1 MTQEVDVQA
10 MHDRVAEFGQTM
22 DGGVRDAT
30 LKMFTPLH
38 PIEPPQRII
47 RDIAYGPHR
56 RHLLDVHL
64 PANDMLAPRP
74 VLLFVHGGG
83 FVGGDK
89 GGPGRPLYDNIG
101 RFAAETGFIGVTM
114 TYRLAPDHVW
124 PTGGEDVALAL
135 QFLTANVADYGG
147 DADRL
152 TVFGHSA
159 GGAHVGTFLADEHL
173 RGLVPGLRAAV
184 LSSSIY
190 EPSTLRDESYSS
202 YYGSSPEELGDESSI
217 PGLSTCD
224 VPLLV
229 VVAEFDPPDFHRQ
242 ASALLDSFVKGRGH
256 FPGFAIGVGHNHFS
270 SPAHFGTPDHEL
282 SSLVARFLVRS
293 CG

>member
-1 MTQEVDVQA
+1 

-22 DGGVRDAT
+22 GGGVREAT
-30 LKMFTPLH
+30 LEMYTPLH

-47 RDIAYGPHR
+47 RDIAYGPHS

-64 PANDMLAPRP
+64 PAIGVLAPRP

-101 RFAAETGFIGVTM
+101 RFAVEKGFIGVTM

-124 PTGGEDVALAL
+124 PAGGEDVALAL
-135 QFLTANVADYGG
+135 QYLAANVAAYGG

-159 GGAHVGTFLADEHL
+159 GGAHVATFLADEHL
-173 RGLVPGLRAAV
+173 RDIVPGLRAAV
-184 LSSSIY
+184 LSSGIY
-190 EPSTLRDESYSS
+190 EPATLRDESYSS
-202 YYGSSPEELGDESSI
+202 YYGSSPEDLDGKTSI
-217 PGLSTCD
+217 PRLSRCD
-224 VPLLV
+224 VPFLV
-229 VVAEFDPPDFHRQ
+229 LVAEFDPPDFHRQ
-242 ASALLDSFVKGRGH
+242 ASSLLDSFVRERGH
-256 FPGFAIGVGHNHFS
+256 FPSFVIGVGHNHFS
-270 SPAHFGTPDHEL
+270 SPAHYGTPDHEL
-282 SSLVARFLVRS
+282 SSLVACFLARA
-293 CG
+293 CR